1 MNTIKKFT
9 ATSAITGALG
19 LAALGVGDGLA
30 AAAPAQQGTASS
42 QASAPDTS
50 GTASSQAPDNGGSL
64 LAQVLRAESFFN
76 FQLRG

>member
-50 GTASSQAPDNGGSL
+50 GASSQAPDNGGSL